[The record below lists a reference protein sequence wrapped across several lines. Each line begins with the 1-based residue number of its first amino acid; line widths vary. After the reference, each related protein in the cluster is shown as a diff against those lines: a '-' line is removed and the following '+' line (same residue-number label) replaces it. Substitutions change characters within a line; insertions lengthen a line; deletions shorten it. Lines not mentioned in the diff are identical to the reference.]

1 MNRIERLTG
10 ILLLLQERPR
20 TSQDIADHFEV
31 SRRTILRD
39 VQARFEMGVPVIAGE
54 AWAAATPPDDY
65 RLTPLPLTIYRR
77 SLCLFDPTW
86 LA

>member
-39 VQARFEMGVPVIAGE
+39 VQARCEMGVPVIAGE
-54 AWAAATPPDDY
+54 AWAAATP
-65 RLTPLPLTIYRR
+65 
-77 SLCLFDPTW
+77 SPTTT
-86 LA
+86 A